1 MFANIVGEKSV
12 STTEDFGRLEKKM
25 TKLKFSAFGKVK
37 LKPQV
42 FDKKLRKLLD
52 KKNID
57 VEEDVNERLL
67 EIQREAFEEKN

>member
-1 MFANIVGEKSV
+1 
-12 STTEDFGRLEKKM
+12 M

-42 FDKKLRKLLD
+42 LDKKLRKLLD

-67 EIQREAFEEKN
+67 EIQREAFKKEIEEVLMIKKTKGKCAEDLWE